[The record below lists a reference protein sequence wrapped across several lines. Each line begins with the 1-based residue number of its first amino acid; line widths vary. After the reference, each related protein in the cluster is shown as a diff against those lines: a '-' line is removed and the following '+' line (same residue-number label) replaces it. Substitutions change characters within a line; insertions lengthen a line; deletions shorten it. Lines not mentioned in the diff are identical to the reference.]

1 MLFRIKKKKLNKI
14 MMKNLNIFKIT
25 IILLMNIWQMLC
37 LFIKKTYKYIL
48 KNKISN
54 LYCTIFYCIF
64 LKIYKNNKK

>member
-14 MMKNLNIFKIT
+14 MKKNLNIFKIT

-48 KNKISN
+48 KNKISK
-54 LYCTIFYCIF
+54 LYFTISNCIF
-64 LKIYKNNKK
+64 LKNF